1 MPLAGLLCC
10 HAEVFYDPSRN
21 DLKERR
27 ESPLYQSFLLG
38 RIYSARSVG
47 GHEAWGD
54 VEEGDVL
61 LVIVGGEVIECQAC
75 AHRGMIYDRS
85 DAPILREADVTYV
98 DLLFFHTIE
107 DREDPRLR
115 RPVKR
120 R

>member
-1 MPLAGLLCC
+1 M
-10 HAEVFYDPSRN
+10 
-21 DLKERR
+21 
-27 ESPLYQSFLLG
+27 YQSFLLG

-75 AHRGMIYDRS
+75 AHRGMIDDSS
-85 DAPILREADVTYV
+85 DAPILLKTDVISI
-98 DLLFFHTIE
+98 DPLLFRTIE
-107 DREDPRLR
+107 DREDAWLR